1 MFSKRLSTILFL
13 GCVAAL
19 LFSCIPRPPV
29 DTPGAEI
36 VDWSRPDKE
45 PKWIDLEPGIHE
57 DAFVFVGVVDKA
69 EREDLGR
76 TDARANA
83 RVSLA
88 RDIAT
93 RVSTEYGFSRTSNDA
108 RYIEESAYM
117 MSDAVLRGASA
128 SEWYTVH
135 YSVVPQ
141 PGGTVEYFY
150 RIYVLMKIDLHDFQ
164 NAKLN
169 ALAALTEETETPEEK
184 LVLDRFREDV
194 QEQRWPYSSR

>member
-1 MFSKRLSTILFL
+1 MPTIIVL
-13 GCVAAL
+13 VWAAA
-19 LFSCIPRPPV
+19 FIVNCTPRPLQ

-36 VDWSRPDKE
+36 IDWTRPEKE
-45 PKWIDLEPGIHE
+45 PKWLDFEPGIR
-57 DAFVFVGVVDKA
+57 DDVFVFVGVVDKA

-93 RVSTEYGFSRTSNDA
+93 RVSTEYGFSRTSNEA
-108 RYIEESAYM
+108 RYVEESAYM

-150 RIYVLMKIDLHDFQ
+150 RIYVLMKLDLHDFQ

-169 ALAALTEETETPEEK
+169 ALAAFAEETEAAEEK